1 MKEKDLIK
9 RYYLTEEDD
18 IKGEVS
24 EDKLAV
30 IRINLDAVKG
40 TKPDDN
46 MSELEGW
53 IRLIAAESYE
63 EACEV
68 VNKSKNP
75 LLKEALEELMEF
87 TKQDFVQEYCAKER
101 EERKKWKEKQ
111 SKKDKK
117 ASK

>member
-53 IRLIAAESYE
+53 IRLIAAETYE

-75 LLKEALEELMEF
+75 LLKEALEEIVEF
-87 TKQDFVQEYCAKER
+87 SKQDFVQEYCAKEM
-101 EERKKWKEKQ
+101 EERKKWKEKKEKS
-111 SKKDKK
+111 SK
-117 ASK
+117 